1 MDEATKEALRFQ
13 AGILAVYGGEVQLEH
28 DKG

>member
-1 MDEATKEALRFQ
+1 MDEATREALLLQ
-13 AGILAVYGGEVQLEH
+13 AAILAVYGREVQLEH